1 MRLSSAGA
9 GTTAVSNA
17 WQARRVL
24 QEAEVDSMGQLRRL
38 SGIGGSVALVLTLA
52 ACGGEADTEEPVAT
66 NEADGEAASEDDDG
80 GAVSAL
86 DAVCE
91 RGAEEGSF
99 EYWATFEDENW
110 QRIYEP
116 FAERYPGIAIQLL
129 GARGSE
135 SLQRMVTAQSAGQ
148 AQPAS
153 GISSG
158 MDELIGPAAERGLV
172 DTDVDWLELDIP
184 EELIDAE
191 TNSIRLSRTA
201 IGLAYNAETTSPDEL
216 PDTWEELIDERFA
229 GQVVVDPRG
238 RPFHQLAMEW
248 GEEAM
253 TDYVQRLMD
262 VVQPVVI
269 EGGTAGMTAVLTG
282 EALMTTGGRSD
293 STLELTS
300 QGAPIAMKYLDI
312 IPTEHDYNA
321 LVAEAQSPD
330 AATCFIGWLSSPE
343 GTAIYQE
350 VEFKTNETIPE
361 GAPDDALYVS
371 VTTAEEAEQAN
382 EYAEV
387 ARRIIEGN

>member
-1 MRLSSAGA
+1 MPGKT
-9 GTTAVSNA
+9 G
-17 WQARRVL
+17 RVL

-38 SGIGGSVALVLTLA
+38 SGIGGCVALVLTLA
-52 ACGGEADTEEPVAT
+52 ACGGETDTEEPVVS

-80 GAVSAL
+80 EAVSAL

-116 FAERYPGIAIQLL
+116 FAERYPGIAVQLL

-135 SLQRMVTAQSAGQ
+135 SLQRMATAQSAGQ

-172 DTDVDWLELDIP
+172 DTDVDWLELGVP

-201 IGLAYNAETTSPDEL
+201 IGLAYNEETTSPDEL
-216 PDTWEELIDERFA
+216 PDTWEELIDERYA
-229 GQVVVDPRG
+229 GEVVVDPRG

-253 TDYVQRLMD
+253 ADYVQRLMD

-321 LVAEAQSPD
+321 LVADAQSPN

-361 GAPDDALYVS
+361 GAPEDAEYVS